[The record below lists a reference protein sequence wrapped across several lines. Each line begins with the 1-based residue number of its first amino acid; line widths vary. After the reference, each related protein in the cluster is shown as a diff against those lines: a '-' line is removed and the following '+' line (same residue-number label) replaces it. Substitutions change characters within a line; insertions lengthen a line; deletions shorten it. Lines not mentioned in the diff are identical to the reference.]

1 MEDQCIVLKML
12 DKTAQ
17 TQGQEIINNLGHVR
31 TAGYETEIQLILK
44 RHKEQY
50 LSCQDQKLDMHE
62 NI

>member
-1 MEDQCIVLKML
+1 ML
-12 DKTAQ
+12 EKTAQ
-17 TQGQEIINNLGHVR
+17 TQGQEIINDLGHVR